1 MTSQFFEG
9 IVEHTRFHPVDH
21 HLEYPVFVYALDLDD
36 LGRLDR
42 QLPLFG
48 YNRWRPVSLW
58 DSDYLGRGDAPLRR
72 KLDDLVSD
80 HCNPDAIDRAVLVTA
95 PRYLGYIFNPV
106 SFYFCYDTGGD
117 PVVMVA
123 EVNNTFG
130 ERHAYVLPVDGT
142 DGNVF
147 PLRFTAEKR
156 FHVSPFNDM
165 DGSYQFV
172 FNDIR
177 EHLDINIT
185 LERNQQPI
193 LDAHLKGEA
202 KPLTPWQHLKSIV
215 RNPLLPHLT
224 VPRIYKEAFK
234 LRFGKRMFYYRK
246 PVARD
251 EMTLRRNSAT
261 WIQSKSMG
269 LVTRFLERADRG
281 AIRVRFPDGSSK
293 TYGDPGDEHPVDLR
307 VNDYRFFSRVALSG
321 DIGFGESFMDA
332 DWESDDLVGVIRF
345 FIDNRHRVED
355 GRLMTNVGAR
365 LLETVRH
372 RLQRNTIIGSRKNI
386 HRHYDLSNAFFQS
399 FLDPTM
405 AYSSA
410 VFRTPEDSL
419 ESAQRRKFR
428 RIITKA
434 RIAAADHVLE
444 IGCGWGGFAIEA
456 VRQTGCRVTGITVSQ
471 EQYDLARSRVK
482 AAGLSDRIDIQLT
495 DYRHVTGTYDK
506 IVSIEM
512 LEAVGH
518 AYFGM
523 YFERLEALL
532 KPEGIAVIQTI
543 TIPDQHYD
551 RYRKESDW
559 IRKHIFPGG
568 LLPSLTVLSRAMTR
582 HSRLV
587 VEHLENIGDHYAET
601 LARWRR
607 RFLANREQ
615 VSAMGFD
622 EVFQR
627 KWMYY
632 LASCEAG
639 FRERVLG
646 DIQLV
651 LTREGNPALNQLGEP
666 TASGRT
672 DARLAKQVCVDPVQF
687 PN

>member
-1 MTSQFFEG
+1 MTSQFFDG
-9 IVEHTRFHPVDH
+9 VVEHTRFDPVDH
-21 HLEYPVFVYALDLDD
+21 HLRYPMYVYAVDLDD
-36 LGRLDR
+36 LARLDR

-48 YNRWRPVSLW
+48 YNRRRPVSLW
-58 DSDYLGRGDAPLRR
+58 DSDYLGNGRAPLRQ
-72 KLDDLVSD
+72 KLDHLVSP
-80 HCNPDAIDRAVLVTA
+80 HCAPDAIDRAVLVTA

-106 SFYFCYDTGGD
+106 SFYFCFDTGGD
-117 PVVMVA
+117 PVIMVA

-130 ERHAYVLPVDGT
+130 ERHAYVLPVEGT
-142 DGNVF
+142 GGRRF
-147 PLRFTAEKR
+147 PLEFTAEKR

-165 DGSYQFV
+165 DGSYRFV

-185 LERNQQPI
+185 LERDNRPI

-202 KPLTPWQHLKSIV
+202 QPLTPWQHLKSIV
-215 RNPLLPHLT
+215 RHPLLPHLT
-224 VPRIYKEAFK
+224 VPRIYKEAIK

-246 PVARD
+246 PVPRD

-261 WIQSKSMG
+261 LVQKKSMA
-269 LVTRFLERADRG
+269 LVTNFLERTDHGRM
-281 AIRVRFPDGSSK
+281 RVQFPDGAVNN
-293 TYGDPGDEHPVDLR
+293 YGDPEAVDPVTLR
-307 VNDYRFFSRVALSG
+307 IHDYRFFSRVALGG
-321 DIGFGESFMDA
+321 DIGFGESFMDG
-332 DWESDDLVGVIRF
+332 DWESDDVVGVIRY
-345 FIDNRHRVED
+345 FIKNRPRVQD
-355 GRLMTNVGAR
+355 GKLLTNVAAR
-365 LLETVRH
+365 MLETVRH
-372 RLQRNTIIGSRKNI
+372 RLQRNTILGSRKNI
-386 HRHYDLSNAFFQS
+386 RRHYDLSNAFFQV

-410 VFRTPEDSL
+410 IFRTPEERL

-428 RIITKA
+428 RIIDKAKITKD
-434 RIAAADHVLE
+434 DHVLE

-471 EQYDLARSRVK
+471 EQYDMARSR
-482 AAGLSDRIDIQLT
+482 AQEAGLSDRIDIQLT
-495 DYRHVTGTYDK
+495 DYRHVTGKYDK

-518 AYFGM
+518 AYYGS

-568 LLPSLTVLSRAMTR
+568 LLPSLNVLSREMTH
-582 HSRLV
+582 HSHLI

-601 LARWRR
+601 LARWRQL
-607 RFLANREQ
+607 FMANRER

-622 EVFQR
+622 DVFQR
-627 KWMYY
+627 KWLYY

-651 LTREGNPALNQLGEP
+651 LTREGNPTLNQLEEP
-666 TASGRT
+666 VASSST
-672 DARLAKQVCVDPVQF
+672 DAYLTEEVCVDPVQF